1 MVRSGEARTP
11 QSRPFRVIAI
21 FRAGFQEYDSRLVY
35 ADLFEVQAF
44 LGQGDSVTG
53 VEMRL
58 NDLEQSVDVARRLER
73 VMEGPFHT
81 MDWAELNRPLF
92 TALELQKIMLSLV
105 IATII
110 WVAAFNVIATLIA
123 IVIEKKREIAILKAM
138 GASDGTVLAVFMV
151 QGTVIGLV
159 GTLAGPALGG
169 AIVGYL
175 STFRFALDPRVYLI
189 DHLPGDHG
197 ERVRADGGHRALHLH
212 AEHAGPQLVGGA
224 HAPRRRAETRMTSAV
239 LPYARTTR
247 PRAALTLVLVSA
259 TLLGCDPVDETAAE
273 EHPAP
278 AEPSREDRRAS
289 DESARGRARGVAEQ
303 GRAARE
309 EAAADTIAAEV
320 AAGLV
325 DAGPLAA
332 LEAEPEAPAEAAGGA
347 PGSADVY
354 VRPVI
359 HPDVIPNFRVLRFSL
374 AEDVVDREPV
384 MVSSSFRRDSG
395 PMHVFLEVR
404 NETGEDIQLFVGFRP
419 ASVTQRGGGVSL
431 TIPPSPRYRT
441 RARSNTRRAV
451 GEWVCE
457 IGRASTRAGHPAL
470 LDHPGAE
477 PSPAAEP
484 GAE

>member
-1 MVRSGEARTP
+1 
-11 QSRPFRVIAI
+11 
-21 FRAGFQEYDSRLVY
+21 
-35 ADLFEVQAF
+35 
-44 LGQGDSVTG
+44 
-53 VEMRL
+53 
-58 NDLEQSVDVARRLER
+58 
-73 VMEGPFHT
+73 
-81 MDWAELNRPLF
+81 
-92 TALELQKIMLSLV
+92 
-105 IATII
+105 
-110 WVAAFNVIATLIA
+110 
-123 IVIEKKREIAILKAM
+123 
-138 GASDGTVLAVFMV
+138 
-151 QGTVIGLV
+151 
-159 GTLAGPALGG
+159 
-169 AIVGYL
+169 
-175 STFRFALDPRVYLI
+175 
-189 DHLPGDHG
+189 
-197 ERVRADGGHRALHLH
+197 
-212 AEHAGPQLVGGA
+212 
-224 HAPRRRAETRMTSAV
+224 MTSAV

-289 DESARGRARGVAEQ
+289 DESAREERAAAVEQ
-303 GRAARE
+303 ERAARE

-332 LEAEPEAPAEAAGGA
+332 LEAEPEAPAEAAEVGA
-347 PGSADVY
+347 TGSADVY

-419 ASVTQRGGGVSL
+419 ASVQQRGGGVSL

-457 IGRASTRAGHPAL
+457 IMDERQRVLATQRFWIT
-470 LDHPGAE
+470 PGAE